1 MSDLEPTVRQD
12 ARITLR
18 EITTENVN
26 AILRLSVKE
35 HQKQLVAS
43 NAVSIAQA
51 HFHPEAWFRAIYAD
65 DTPVG
70 FVMLY
75 DAHLG
80 ENPPQHDYYEVW
92 RFMIDARYQGRGF
105 GRRAMELV
113 IAHVKTR
120 PNATVLFLG
129 HRRDPG
135 NAGGFY
141 QKLGFEYTGSAEE
154 GGDVE
159 MRLVL

>member
-1 MSDLEPTVRQD
+1 MRESEPTVDDD

-18 EITTENVN
+18 AVTAENVN

-51 HFHPEAWFRAIYAD
+51 YFRPEAWFRAIYAD
-65 DTPVG
+65 EIPVG

-75 DAHLG
+75 DSHLG
-80 ENPPQHDYYEVW
+80 AQPPPHDYNEVW
-92 RFMIDARYQGRGF
+92 RFMIDARYQGKGF
-105 GRRAMELV
+105 GRQAMELV

-120 PNATVLFLG
+120 PNAKVLYLVVSPRG
-129 HRRDPG
+129 HSLHRR
-135 NAGGFY
+135 
-141 QKLGFEYTGSAEE
+141 
-154 GGDVE
+154 
-159 MRLVL
+159 